1 MMKLIVTIVDAMDV
15 DRVMTALADQHISVT
30 HMSSNGGLFNPS
42 NSTLLIGVDEN
53 DVPQVMKIIADLAA
67 LRPHFIPATYSGTVI
82 PTSFAEVQAGGF
94 QSFVLNVAHF
104 EQV

>member
-1 MMKLIVTIVDAMDV
+1 MKLIVTIVDAADV
-15 DRVMTALADQHISVT
+15 DRVMTALSDQHIPFT
-30 HMSSNGGLFNPS
+30 HMSNTISLLNPG

-53 DVPQVMKIIADLAA
+53 AVPQAMKIITDLAA
-67 LRPHFIPATYSGTVI
+67 ARTNFIPATYSGTVI
-82 PTSFAEVQAGGF
+82 PTSFAEVQVGGF